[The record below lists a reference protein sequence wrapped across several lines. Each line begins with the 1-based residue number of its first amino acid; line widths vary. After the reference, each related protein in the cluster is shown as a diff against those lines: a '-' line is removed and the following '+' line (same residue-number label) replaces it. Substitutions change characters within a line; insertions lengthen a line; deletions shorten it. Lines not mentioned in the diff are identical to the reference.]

1 MSTNQQEANKELQK
15 RPLNPQEAIKV
26 LQDSDAK
33 TLIASSKK
41 RFTELA
47 KYQTG
52 NQLSAEA
59 KFEMEQK
66 HFMTLLEQSPKLKS
80 CDRLSL
86 YMTFMIASTNNL
98 SFDPTMKEMYV
109 IPRGN
114 KAVPSIQAMGE
125 LKLRLAAGQVK
136 HIDSPIIVMEG
147 DIFKPKL
154 NANGEKIVE
163 WEKKVPNAS
172 TKIIG
177 CFIRIVKTNGS
188 VDYEWML
195 EDDINRLKGYS
206 QRNNGASGANALY
219 SSHNGGVDPGFLRTK
234 MIKHAFKAYPAAPV
248 IAPKTLSIAF
258 ESDRETPD
266 EELLPKTNDDMFGT
280 IDQVAEVLASTPLT
294 ETNEPEKK
302 SPEMF

>member
-1 MSTNQQEANKELQK
+1 MSTI
-15 RPLNPQEAIKV
+15 NPQEAIDV
-26 LQDSDAK
+26 LQKSDAK
-33 TLIASSKK
+33 SLIASSKK

-47 KYQTG
+47 RYQTG
-52 NQLSAEA
+52 NQLTAEA

-66 HFMTLLEQSPKLKS
+66 HFMTLLESSPKLKN

-125 LKLRLAAGQVK
+125 LKLRLAAGQIK
-136 HIDSPIIVMEG
+136 HVDSPIIVIEG

-154 NANGEKIVE
+154 NANGEKVVE
-163 WEKKVPNAS
+163 WEKKIPNAS
-172 TKIIG
+172 TKIIA
-177 CFIRIVKTNGS
+177 CFIRIVKTNGA

-195 EDDINRLKGYS
+195 EDDIERLKGFS
-206 QRNNGASGANALY
+206 KRNNGGAGANALY

-234 MIKHAFKAYPAAPV
+234 MIKHAFKAYPSAPV

-258 ESDRETPD
+258 ESDKETPD
-266 EELLPKTNDDMFGT
+266 AEAAPKSNDDMFGT
-280 IDQVAEVLASTPLT
+280 VEQVAEILSSTPLNNNSDASEAT
-294 ETNEPEKK
+294 APT
-302 SPEMF
+302 MF